1 VITKEEDQN
10 LLRVIVVAM
19 IIEKAVIIMEV
30 MDIIII
36 KEKERVEV
44 SSVVK

>member
-10 LLRVIVVAM
+10 LLKVTVAAM
-19 IIEKAVIIMEV
+19 IIAKVIVIMGV
-30 MDIIII
+30 MDIITI

>member
-10 LLRVIVVAM
+10 LLKVTVAAM
-19 IIEKAVIIMEV
+19 IIEKVIVIMGV
-30 MDIIII
+30 MDIITI

>member
-1 VITKEEDQN
+1 MITKEEDQN

-19 IIEKAVIIMEV
+19 IIEKAGIIMEV

>member
-1 VITKEEDQN
+1 MITKEEDQN

>member
-1 VITKEEDQN
+1 MITKEEDQN
-10 LLRVIVVAM
+10 HLRVIVVAM
-19 IIEKAVIIMEV
+19 IIEKAVTIMEV

>member
-19 IIEKAVIIMEV
+19 IIEKAVTIMEV

>member
-19 IIEKAVIIMEV
+19 IIEKTVNIMEV

>member
-1 VITKEEDQN
+1 MITKEEDQN

-19 IIEKAVIIMEV
+19 IIEKAVTIMEV

>member
-19 IIEKAVIIMEV
+19 IIEKAGIIMEV